1 MEKLGARFIWLKDCM
16 INFDTSNAPDILNVK
31 DFISLSANKK
41 ENKLLNNFNSKL
53 QKLQKS
59 SNLLPYVKEN
69 LQKDILK
76 DFKELERQKIKLD
89 DKTISFIKELSKKQ
103 GKSL

>member
-1 MEKLGARFIWLKDCM
+1 M